1 MPTIFYSYQARFVV
15 TGLTNLADE
24 LELAE
29 IPAWHTI
36 ARAAACLENLLYGE
50 EPADI
55 ADVAASLKA
64 LNIPNPSYRQFGKFT
79 FLLVDLAIALLDGV
93 RLGLLDIQPK
103 LQRPTLIAKPVWI
116 GLDLGT
122 DDRTVFE
129 SAPCGVFHV

>member
-1 MPTIFYSYQARFVV
+1 MPTIFHNYQAQYVI

-36 ARAAACLENLLYGE
+36 ASAAACLESLLYGE
-50 EPADI
+50 QPADI

-64 LNIPNPSYRQFGKFT
+64 LNIPNPSYRRFGKFT
-79 FLLVDLAIALLDGV
+79 FLLVDTAIALLDAI

-103 LQRPTLIAKPVWI
+103 MQRPQLRPQLLPTWI
-116 GLDLGT
+116 GIDMGT
-122 DDRTVFE
+122 GDRTVYGDHH
-129 SAPCGVFHV
+129 A